1 MSIVLVVDDEP
12 QILRALRINLRVRQY
27 EVFTA
32 ATGTQALEQAAKH
45 PPDLVILDLGLP
57 DLDGVEVIQGLR
69 GWTTAPIIVLSGRAD
84 SADKVEALD
93 AGADD
98 YVTKPFGMEELL
110 ARMRAVG
117 RRAISDSDE
126 PRIRLGNLVVD
137 LAAKRVMRDLGP
149 AGETGE
155 TSETGETGETGDGP
169 AADIRLTPT
178 EWHLLEVLLRHPGKL
193 LGQQYL
199 LKQVWGP
206 GYADA
211 AGNLRLYMAQLRRK
225 LEPDPARPRWLL
237 TEPGMG
243 YRFQPDPPT
252 PTTVARR

>member
-1 MSIVLVVDDEP
+1 MTRVLVVDDEP

-27 EVFTA
+27 DVHIA
-32 ATGTQALEQAAKH
+32 ATGAEALEQASKH

-84 SADKVEALD
+84 SIDKVEALD

-110 ARMRAVG
+110 ARMRAVA
-117 RRAISDSDE
+117 RRAIADGDE
-126 PRIRLGNLVVD
+126 PQVQLGDLVVD
-137 LAAKRVMRDLGP
+137 LAAKRVIR
-149 AGETGE
+149 EQ
-155 TSETGETGETGDGP
+155 DGQDGQHGQDG
-169 AADIRLTPT
+169 ADVRLTPT

-193 LGQQYL
+193 LSQQQL
-199 LKQVWGP
+199 LAEVWGP

-211 AGNLRLYMAQLRRK
+211 TGNLRLYMAQLRKK
-225 LEPDPARPRWLL
+225 LEPDPARPHWLL

-243 YRFQPDPPT
+243 YRFQPDPDPD
-252 PTTVARR
+252 PAPDPAPDRA